1 MRQRTGG
8 DLLNSTIFTDAIL
21 GSAGFQ
27 PAIRGILPRT
37 GEGVFA
43 ENNIEFPLRMSEEPS
58 GRMPDEAGN
67 MPALPRKRHRA
78 SFLLSRVVIAFIWA
92 FVAASA
98 FGQTDPQFAKA
109 NQEYAQGYFKEA
121 VASYET
127 LVRSGPLSANLFYDL
142 GNAYFRTGDFGRA
155 ILNYERA
162 LGLERHHPEAA
173 ANLQIARDE
182 ARALEMQ
189 QSRPERYLQ
198 FASVNQY
205 GIAAAVAFWVGAF
218 CIVALIFAR
227 RRSAR
232 LIALSILSFSV
243 CALAIL
249 AIYEIDRGSKGRT
262 LAVVTGDD
270 MQARLATAD
279 TANSVLALPPGSE
292 INILSTRG
300 DWIYAAL
307 PNNLRG
313 WIPANGTELVRL

>member
-1 MRQRTGG
+1 MKAGK
-8 DLLNSTIFTDAIL
+8 LLVNFCCA
-21 GSAGFQ
+21 
-27 PAIRGILPRT
+27 
-37 GEGVFA
+37 
-43 ENNIEFPLRMSEEPS
+43 
-58 GRMPDEAGN
+58 
-67 MPALPRKRHRA
+67 
-78 SFLLSRVVIAFIWA
+78 VICT
-92 FVAASA
+92 FVGASA
-98 FGQTDPQFAKA
+98 FAQTDFDKA
-109 NQEYAQGYFKEA
+109 NQEYAQGHFKEA
-121 VASYET
+121 VAGYET

-162 LGLERHHPEAA
+162 LALERHHPEAA

-189 QSRPERYLQ
+189 QSWSERYLQ
-198 FASVNQY
+198 FSSVNQY

-218 CIVALIFAR
+218 CTAALIFAR

-232 LIALSILSFSV
+232 LIASSILSFSV
-243 CALAIL
+243 CAMAIL
-249 AIYEIDRGSKGRT
+249 AIYEIDRGSKGRA
-262 LAVVTGDD
+262 LAVVTDND

-300 DWIYAAL
+300 DWIYAGL

-313 WIPANGTELVRL
+313 WIPAKGTELVRL